1 MKEVARE
8 ALRVLTDRP
17 EDKSLPP
24 HREGGRS
31 KGRGRTTRLPLP

>member
-24 HREGGRS
+24 HREGGAF
-31 KGRGRTTRLPLP
+31 